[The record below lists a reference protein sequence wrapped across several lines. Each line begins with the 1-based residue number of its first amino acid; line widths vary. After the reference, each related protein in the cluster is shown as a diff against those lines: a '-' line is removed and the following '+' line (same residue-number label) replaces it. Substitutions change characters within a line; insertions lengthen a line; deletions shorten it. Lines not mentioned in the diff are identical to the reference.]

1 MYAAQTVPDLMRAL
15 VYDSGSPGKMAWQ
28 GSMKVP
34 QPGKHQVL
42 VKVDSAS
49 LNPADFRATES
60 RTAFLAGKGH
70 IVGRDMAGTIVAIG
84 RDVRGF
90 AVGDKVFG
98 LAPGVANYTLA
109 EINRITNVPQG
120 ANVQDYGIV
129 GLAGTVANQI
139 LTKHWF
145 DRPDYTVRNMLVI
158 GASGGVG
165 SSLVQIARAAGGPEL
180 TIYGVT
186 SGKNMA
192 YVKEIGASQAI
203 DYTTPNFD
211 LGRVL
216 PIHSVD
222 LIVDVVS
229 GVAEGPTYVD
239 RGMPLLKQ
247 SGRYVALNSTSSFDW
262 FRAYLTDK
270 CGCNMQRSK
279 YDLFISNQSRP
290 GRDLQAIAG
299 LIQQG
304 EFRLAVSQELPLAET
319 PIRRALHTLK
329 QRHVRGK
336 VKIVPEQ
343 YSQSV

>member
-1 MYAAQTVPDLMRAL
+1 
-15 VYDSGSPGKMAWQ
+15 
-28 GSMKVP
+28 
-34 QPGKHQVL
+34 
-42 VKVDSAS
+42 
-49 LNPADFRATES
+49 
-60 RTAFLAGKGH
+60 
-70 IVGRDMAGTIVAIG
+70 MAGTIVAIG

-270 CGCNMQRSK
+270 CGCNMRRSK
-279 YDLFISNQSRP
+279 
-290 GRDLQAIAG
+290 
-299 LIQQG
+299 
-304 EFRLAVSQELPLAET
+304 
-319 PIRRALHTLK
+319 
-329 QRHVRGK
+329 
-336 VKIVPEQ
+336 
-343 YSQSV
+343 